1 MRFTASEKQ
10 EIIKLVEQS
19 DIGVNRSLKQLGIA
33 KSTFYKWYK
42 LYTEKG
48 LIGLE
53 PLPSHNRRQWNT
65 IPEKEKNLVI
75 SVALE
80 FSELSP
86 RELSCKLSDE
96 REYLSPSLVFIG
108 FSKLKA
114 SLLLL
119 LTSC

>member
-53 PLPSHNRRQWNT
+53 PLPSHNRRQWNC
-65 IPEKEKNLVI
+65 
-75 SVALE
+75 
-80 FSELSP
+80 LSP
-86 RELSCKLSDE
+86 LNDWTVFKNQFRTLNLGNY
-96 REYLSPSLVFIG
+96 EY
-108 FSKLKA
+108 K
-114 SLLLL
+114 
-119 LTSC
+119 T

>member
-53 PLPSHNRRQWNT
+53 PILLITEGNGIRYQRKRR
-65 IPEKEKNLVI
+65 IL
-75 SVALE
+75 
-80 FSELSP
+80 
-86 RELSCKLSDE
+86 
-96 REYLSPSLVFIG
+96 
-108 FSKLKA
+108 
-114 SLLLL
+114 
-119 LTSC
+119 